1 MKKSANVDISN
12 LFRKFGGDTGS
23 YQEIQQDYI
32 GEKAQK
38 NWPIVQAV
46 EKERAV
52 APRLKMAH
60 HVAPQAASHPAE
72 AGHVPHHHAPAAQ
85 AAPRPL
91 FGGLGEQAKPAS
103 TLFAAAEKPAAVS
116 PLFAAAEKPAAVSPL
131 FGAQPSPSAE
141 KPASLLFGAAE
152 KPAPAASQ
160 SGAADRPAGSLFN
173 TLGAARQAQAGVPP
187 AVGGSAAQGEPVQA
201 RRPESDALN
210 AVFSRLL
217 NPQQAPAAAA
227 PENNL
232 RSMLGFLTK

>member
-91 FGGLGEQAKPAS
+91 FGGLGEQAKPVNP
-103 TLFAAAEKPAAVS
+103 LFAAAEKPAAVS
-116 PLFAAAEKPAAVSPL
+116 PLFA
-131 FGAQPSPSAE
+131 AQPSPSAE

-152 KPAPAASQ
+152 KPAPAVSQ
-160 SGAADRPAGSLFN
+160 SGAADRPAASLFN